1 MTKKTAV
8 LTHSG
13 EIVNLLTDDN
23 LTLSFEGMIESTPQT
38 LAESINLDSLVKIST
53 KSEDDNERLKAS
65 HAVAIGATLIERRAL
80 TDLISALTVE
90 LKAERLETARL
101 RSIIKLSGGQPV

>member
-38 LAESINLDSLVKIST
+38 LAEAINLDSLVKIST
-53 KSEDDNERLKAS
+53 KSEDDNVRLKAAK
-65 HAVAIGATLIERRAL
+65 AVAIGATLIERRAL

-101 RSIIKLSGGQPV
+101 RSLIKLSGGQPV